1 MYQVTL
7 TESLFPAVRD
17 ATVEKITL
25 GDLLRRRAAEH
36 SDTIALKEVGY
47 DGAIGRTWT
56 NAQLLADSERL
67 ARALA
72 SRHAP
77 GARIAVY
84 ANNVPEWV
92 LLEFGSAMAGLTLV
106 TVNPAYQKRELKY
119 VLEQSRSKGIYYVEE
134 FRGTQMKAIAAE

>member
-7 TESLFPAVRD
+7 TESLFPAVRSEG
-17 ATVEKITL
+17 VEKITI
-25 GDLLRRRAAEH
+25 GDLLRRRAEAH
-36 SDTIALKEVGY
+36 ADTVALKELGY

-56 NAQLLADSERL
+56 YAQLLADSERL
-67 ARALA
+67 GRALA

-106 TVNPAYQKRELKY
+106 TVNPSYQKRELKF
-119 VLEQSRSKGIYYVEE
+119 VLEQSRSEAIYYVEE
-134 FRGTQMKAIAAE
+134 FRGTAMRSEER